1 MEIINKI
8 REIRESKRIP
18 RKDIASALYI
28 SEATYRDMEYGKIR
42 LSLDN
47 YLLICK
53 ALEISPMELIKT
65 NSTEHI
71 VLIDERDLKELNRII
86 KKINNQILND
96 SDTSVNNNNV
106 QIGDHN
112 SITTNGNVAGD
123 VFIGQNIKK

>member
-1 MEIINKI
+1 
-8 REIRESKRIP
+8 
-18 RKDIASALYI
+18 
-28 SEATYRDMEYGKIR
+28 
-42 LSLDN
+42 
-47 YLLICK
+47 
-53 ALEISPMELIKT
+53 MELIKT